1 MSLEAMLAQYEKNT
15 RPANTN
21 QSNEVDLKNYFSTF
35 LPTDLQQKTKRV
47 RILPSK
53 DNSSPFVE
61 VMIHST
67 QIEGQWR
74 KFICPKHEKEEACPF
89 CEARELL
96 LASGTETDKELAK
109 KFSPKKV
116 YVVKVIDREFEQDGP
131 KFWRFNHDYR
141 KTGIFDKIQ
150 ALLPI
155 TGDFTNPDTGRDLLI
170 QIARDM
176 NRNPVVQAIVH
187 TDSSPLHA
195 DATQAQAWLDDSKS
209 WENVYTVKGYEYL
222 EIIVK
227 GGVPLWDKEGKK
239 YIDKLSVDATSDS
252 SEGEDSIG
260 SSLTVPAAATN
271 VTTQSNATTP
281 SAEEEDD
288 LPF

>member
-21 QSNEVDLKNYFSTF
+21 QSKEIDLKNYFTTF
-35 LPTDLQQKTKRV
+35 LPTDLNQKTKRI

-53 DNSSPFVE
+53 DSSSPFVE

-67 QIEGQWR
+67 QIDGQWR
-74 KFICPKHEKEEACPF
+74 KFICPKHQKEEACPF
-89 CEARELL
+89 CEAREQL
-96 LASGTETDKELAK
+96 LASGTDADKELAK
-109 KFSPKKV
+109 RFSPKKA
-116 YVVKVIDREFEQDGP
+116 YIVKVIDREFEADGP

-141 KTGIFDKIQ
+141 KTGILDKIQ

-155 TGDFTNPDTGRDLLI
+155 TGDFTNAETGRDLLI

-176 NRNPVVQAIVH
+176 KNNPVVQAIVH
-187 TDSSPLHA
+187 TDASPLHA
-195 DATQAQAWLDDSKS
+195 DATQAQSWVEDSKT
-209 WENVYTVKGYEYL
+209 WEEVYAVKGYDYL

-227 GGVPLWDKEGKK
+227 GGVPVWDKEGKK
-239 YIDKLSVDATSDS
+239 YVDKSSIVETSDS

-260 SSLTVPAAATN
+260 SPLVVPATSPSPVAA
-271 VTTQSNATTP
+271 NAND
-281 SAEEEDD
+281 EEDD